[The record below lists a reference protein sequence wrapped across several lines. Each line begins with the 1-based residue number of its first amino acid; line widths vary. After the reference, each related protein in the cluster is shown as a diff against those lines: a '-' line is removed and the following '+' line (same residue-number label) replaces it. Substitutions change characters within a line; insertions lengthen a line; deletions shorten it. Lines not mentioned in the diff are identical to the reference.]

1 MKKNNN
7 IKQLKEMVN
16 ANDMEVIECVKY
28 GVQAYNISANE
39 YEVITKFAKVNGRYY
54 FVDRDG
60 NKYLASR
67 YDRAELVARDILDNL
82 RYAEETAYKYVCA
95 LEEKKQISVE
105 SAYTPLF
112 FDFCDLFGF
121 NVDSV
126 EMHFHDNGE
135 VYTVY
140 RLITEQTAQDNAQSE
155 ETAVDEQQTENGE
168 SNEQNNEQSE
178 ESAAACE
185 PSMFA
190 GILAKVKSGARK
202 VCEKVALIMAL
213 AFVMVVTFAALFGM
227 LYFLPDLLDLFGIE
241 CGSWAAIALS
251 LLLFC
256 TVIMDTCVFV
266 ELNTMA
272 AIDYL
277 FPSLFGSAQKP
288 GFTKPFSF
296 WHRVFSSDML

>member
-1 MKKNNN
+1 MKKNNL
-7 IKQLKEMVN
+7 KQLKEMVN
-16 ANDMEVIECVKY
+16 DNVLEAIECIKY

-39 YEVITKFAKVNGRYY
+39 YEVITKFVKVNGRYY

-60 NKYLASR
+60 NRYLASR

-82 RYAEETAYKYVCA
+82 RFAEETAYEYVCT
-95 LEEKKQISVE
+95 LEEKKHVAVE
-105 SAYTPLF
+105 CAYDSRFL
-112 FDFCDLFGF
+112 DFCDLFGF
-121 NVDSV
+121 DAESV

-135 VYTVY
+135 FFIVY
-140 RLITEQTAQDNAQSE
+140 RLKSEQTAKDDAQSG
-155 ETAVDEQQTENGE
+155 N
-168 SNEQNNEQSE
+168 
-178 ESAAACE
+178 SAATCE
-185 PSMFA
+185 PFRLA

-227 LYFLPDLLDLFGIE
+227 IYFIPDLLDLFGIE
-241 CGSWAAIALS
+241 CGSWAAIAFS

-272 AIDYL
+272 AIDYF

-296 WHRVFSSDML
+296 WHRVFCSDML

>member
-1 MKKNNN
+1 MKENN

-16 ANDMEVIECVKY
+16 ANVLETVETVAF

-39 YEVITKFAKVNGRYY
+39 YEVITKFAKINGRYY
-54 FVDRDG
+54 FIDRDG
-60 NKYLASR
+60 NKYLSSR

-82 RYAEETAYKYVCA
+82 EYARQTAYEDVCT
-95 LEEKKQISVE
+95 LEEKKQVFVNG
-105 SAYTPLF
+105 AYLSLF
-112 FDFCDLFGF
+112 LDFCDLFGF
-121 NVDSV
+121 DVESV
-126 EMHFHDNGE
+126 ENHFHDNGE
-135 VYTVY
+135 MFTVY
-140 RLITEQTAQDNAQSE
+140 RLKDEQNAENNAQSE
-155 ETAVDEQQTENGE
+155 ETAADEQQTENEE
-168 SNEQNNEQSE
+168 SDEQQGSESE

-190 GILAKVKSGARK
+190 GILAKVKSSARK

-213 AFVMVVTFAALFGM
+213 SFVIVVTFAALFGM
-227 LYFLPDLLDLFGIE
+227 IYFIPDLLDLFGIE

-256 TVIMDTCVFV
+256 TVIMDACVFV

-272 AIDYL
+272 AIDYF

-296 WHRVFSSDML
+296 WRRVLCSDML

>member
-16 ANDMEVIECVKY
+16 NNVLETVETVAF

-39 YEVITKFAKVNGRYY
+39 YEVITKFAKINGRYY

-67 YDRAELVARDILDNL
+67 YDRADLVARDILDNL
-82 RYAEETAYKYVCA
+82 EYARQTAYEDVCT
-95 LEEKKQISVE
+95 LEEKKQVFVNG
-105 SAYTPLF
+105 AYLSLF
-112 FDFCDLFGF
+112 LDFCDLFGF
-121 NVDSV
+121 DVESV
-126 EMHFHDNGE
+126 ENHFHDNGE
-135 VYTVY
+135 MYTVY
-140 RLITEQTAQDNAQSE
+140 RLKSE
-155 ETAVDEQQTENGE
+155 ETAKDDAQSDNSAADEQQSSEN
-168 SNEQNNEQSE
+168 E
-178 ESAAACE
+178 ENAADCE

-213 AFVMVVTFAALFGM
+213 AFVMVVTFAAMFGM
-227 LYFLPDLLDLFGIE
+227 VYFLPDLLDLFGIE

-256 TVIMDTCVFV
+256 TVIMDACVFV

-296 WHRVFSSDML
+296 WRRVFCSDML

>member
-1 MKKNNN
+1 MKENN

-16 ANDMEVIECVKY
+16 NNVLETVETVAF

-39 YEVITKFAKVNGRYY
+39 YEVITKFAKINGRYY

-67 YDRAELVARDILDNL
+67 YDRADLVARDILDNL
-82 RYAEETAYKYVCA
+82 EYARQTAYEDVCT
-95 LEEKKQISVE
+95 LEEKKQVFVNG
-105 SAYTPLF
+105 AYLSLF
-112 FDFCDLFGF
+112 LDFCDLFGF
-121 NVDSV
+121 DVESV
-126 EMHFHDNGE
+126 ENHFHNNGE
-135 VYTVY
+135 MYTVY
-140 RLITEQTAQDNAQSE
+140 RLKSE
-155 ETAVDEQQTENGE
+155 ETAKDDAQSDNSAADEQQSSEN
-168 SNEQNNEQSE
+168 E
-178 ESAAACE
+178 ENAAACE
-185 PSMFA
+185 PSKFA
-190 GILAKVKSGARK
+190 GILAKVKSSARK

-227 LYFLPDLLDLFGIE
+227 IYFIPDLLDLFGIE

-272 AIDYL
+272 AINYF
-277 FPSLFGSAQKP
+277 FPSLFGSAQKL

-296 WHRVFSSDML
+296 WRRVFSSDML

>member
-1 MKKNNN
+1 MKKNNL
-7 IKQLKEMVN
+7 KQLKEMVN
-16 ANDMEVIECVKY
+16 ANDLEVIESVKY

-39 YEVITKFAKVNGRYY
+39 YEVITKFAKINGRYY
-54 FVDRDG
+54 FIDRDG

-82 RYAEETAYKYVCA
+82 RFAEETAYEYVCT
-95 LEEKKQISVE
+95 LEEKKQVAVD
-105 SAYTPLF
+105 SARLPMF

-121 NVDSV
+121 DVESV
-126 EMHFHDNGE
+126 EMHIHNNGE
-135 VYTVY
+135 VFTVY
-140 RLITEQTAQDNAQSE
+140 RLKSEQTAEDDAQSE
-155 ETAVDEQQTENGE
+155 ETAADEQQSSEN
-168 SNEQNNEQSE
+168 E
-178 ESAAACE
+178 ENAAACE

-190 GILAKVKSGARK
+190 GILAKVKSSARK

-213 AFVMVVTFAALFGM
+213 AFVMVVTFAAFFGM
-227 LYFLPDLLDLFGIE
+227 VYFLPDVLDLFGIE
-241 CGSWAAIALS
+241 CGSWAAVALS

-272 AIDYL
+272 AIDYF

-296 WHRVFSSDML
+296 WRRVFCSDML

>member
-1 MKKNNN
+1 MKENY

-16 ANDMEVIECVKY
+16 NNVLETVETVAF

-39 YEVITKFAKVNGRYY
+39 YEVITKFAKINGRYY
-54 FVDRDG
+54 FIDRDG

-82 RYAEETAYKYVCA
+82 EYARQTAYEDVCT
-95 LEEKKQISVE
+95 LEEKKQVFVND
-105 SAYTPLF
+105 AYLSLF
-112 FDFCDLFGF
+112 LDFCDLFGF
-121 NVDSV
+121 EVESV
-126 EMHFHDNGE
+126 ENHFHNNGE
-135 VYTVY
+135 MYTVY
-140 RLITEQTAQDNAQSE
+140 RLKSEETAKDDAQSE
-155 ETAVDEQQTENGE
+155 ETAADEQQSEN
-168 SNEQNNEQSE
+168 E
-178 ESAAACE
+178 ETAAACE

-202 VCEKVALIMAL
+202 VCEKLALIMAL

-227 LYFLPDLLDLFGIE
+227 IYFIPDVLDLFGIE
-241 CGSWAAIALS
+241 CGSWAAVALS

-256 TVIMDTCVFV
+256 TVIMDACVFV
-266 ELNTMA
+266 EINTIA

>member
-1 MKKNNN
+1 MKKNNIN
-7 IKQLKEMVN
+7 QLKEMVN
-16 ANDMEVIECVKY
+16 ANVLETVETVAF

-39 YEVITKFAKVNGRYY
+39 YEVITKFAKINGRYY

-82 RYAEETAYKYVCA
+82 EYARQTAYEDVCT
-95 LEEKKQISVE
+95 LEEKKQVFVNG
-105 SAYTPLF
+105 AYLSLF
-112 FDFCDLFGF
+112 LDFCDLFGF
-121 NVDSV
+121 DVESV
-126 EMHFHDNGE
+126 ENHFHNNGE
-135 VYTVY
+135 MYTVY
-140 RLITEQTAQDNAQSE
+140 RLKSEETAKDDAQSE
-155 ETAVDEQQTENGE
+155 ETAADEQQSSEN
-168 SNEQNNEQSE
+168 E
-178 ESAAACE
+178 ENAAACE
-185 PSMFA
+185 PSKLA
-190 GILAKVKSGARK
+190 GILAKVKGSARK

-213 AFVMVVTFAALFGM
+213 AFVMVVTFAAFFGM
-227 LYFLPDLLDLFGIE
+227 VYFIPDVLDLFGIE

>member
-1 MKKNNN
+1 MKKNNIN
-7 IKQLKEMVN
+7 QLKEMVN
-16 ANDMEVIECVKY
+16 ANVLETVETVAF
-28 GVQAYNISANE
+28 GVQAYNISENE
-39 YEVITKFAKVNGRYY
+39 YEVITKFAKINGRYY

-82 RYAEETAYKYVCA
+82 EYARQTAYEDVCT
-95 LEEKKQISVE
+95 LEEKKQVFVNG
-105 SAYTPLF
+105 AYLSLF
-112 FDFCDLFGF
+112 LDFCDLFGF
-121 NVDSV
+121 DVESV
-126 EMHFHDNGE
+126 ENHFHNNGE
-135 VYTVY
+135 MYTVY
-140 RLITEQTAQDNAQSE
+140 RLKSEETAKDDAQSE
-155 ETAVDEQQTENGE
+155 ETAADEQQSSEN
-168 SNEQNNEQSE
+168 E

-185 PSMFA
+185 PSRFA
-190 GILAKVKSGARK
+190 GILAKVKSSARK

-213 AFVMVVTFAALFGM
+213 AFVMVVTFAAFFGM
-227 LYFLPDLLDLFGIE
+227 VYFLPDVLNLFGIE

-272 AIDYL
+272 AIDYI

-288 GFTKPFSF
+288 GFTKPFCF
-296 WHRVFSSDML
+296 WRRVLSSDML

>member
-1 MKKNNN
+1 MKENN

-16 ANDMEVIECVKY
+16 ANDLEAIECVAF

-39 YEVITKFAKVNGRYY
+39 YEVITKFAKINGRYY
-54 FVDRDG
+54 FIDRDG

-82 RYAEETAYKYVCA
+82 RYARQTAYEDVCT
-95 LEEKKQISVE
+95 LEEKKQVFVNG
-105 SAYTPLF
+105 AYLSLF
-112 FDFCDLFGF
+112 LDFCDLFGF
-121 NVDSV
+121 EVESV
-126 EMHFHDNGE
+126 ENHFHNNGE
-135 VYTVY
+135 MYTVY
-140 RLITEQTAQDNAQSE
+140 RLKSEETAKDDAQSE
-155 ETAVDEQQTENGE
+155 ETAADEQQSSEN
-168 SNEQNNEQSE
+168 E
-178 ESAAACE
+178 ENAAACE
-185 PSMFA
+185 PSKFA
-190 GILAKVKSGARK
+190 GILAKVKSSARK

-213 AFVMVVTFAALFGM
+213 AFVMVVTFAAFFGM
-227 LYFLPDLLDLFGIE
+227 VYFLPDVLDLFGIE

-256 TVIMDTCVFV
+256 TVIMDACVFV

>member
-1 MKKNNN
+1 MKKNNIN
-7 IKQLKEMVN
+7 QLKEMVN
-16 ANDMEVIECVKY
+16 ANVLETVETVAF
-28 GVQAYNISANE
+28 GVQAYNISENE
-39 YEVITKFAKVNGRYY
+39 YEVITKFAKINGRYY

-82 RYAEETAYKYVCA
+82 RYARQTAYEDVCT
-95 LEEKKQISVE
+95 LEEKKQVFVNG
-105 SAYTPLF
+105 AYLSLF
-112 FDFCDLFGF
+112 LDFCDLFGF
-121 NVDSV
+121 DVESV
-126 EMHFHDNGE
+126 ENHFHNNGE
-135 VYTVY
+135 MYTVY
-140 RLITEQTAQDNAQSE
+140 RLKSEETAEDDAQSE
-155 ETAVDEQQTENGE
+155 ETEADEQQSSEN
-168 SNEQNNEQSE
+168 E

-227 LYFLPDLLDLFGIE
+227 VYFIPDLLDLFGIE

-256 TVIMDTCVFV
+256 TVIMDACVFV

-272 AIDYL
+272 AIDYI

-288 GFTKPFSF
+288 GFTKPFCF

>member
-1 MKKNNN
+1 MKKNNL
-7 IKQLKEMVN
+7 KQLKEMVN
-16 ANDMEVIECVKY
+16 VNVLETIECVKY

-39 YEVITKFAKVNGRYY
+39 YEVITKFVKVNGRYY

-60 NKYLASR
+60 NRYLASR

-82 RYAEETAYKYVCA
+82 RFAEEAAYEYVCI
-95 LEEKKQISVE
+95 LEEKKQVAVD
-105 SAYTPLF
+105 SARLPMF

-121 NVDSV
+121 DVESV
-126 EMHFHDNGE
+126 EMHFYNNGE
-135 VYTVY
+135 VFTVF
-140 RLITEQTAQDNAQSE
+140 RLKSEQTAKDDAQSE
-155 ETAVDEQQTENGE
+155 ETAADEQQTENE
-168 SNEQNNEQSE
+168 EQQSE
-178 ESAAACE
+178 SEEPAVAFE

-190 GILAKVKSGARK
+190 GILAKVKNGARK
-202 VCEKVALIMAL
+202 VREKVFLIMAL

-227 LYFLPDLLDLFGIE
+227 VYFIPDVLDLFGIE
-241 CGSWAAIALS
+241 CGSWAAIAFS
-251 LLLFC
+251 LLFFC

-272 AIDYL
+272 AIDYF

>member
-1 MKKNNN
+1 MKKNN

-16 ANDMEVIECVKY
+16 ANVLETVETVAF

-39 YEVITKFAKVNGRYY
+39 YEVITKFAKINGRYY
-54 FVDRDG
+54 FIDRDG

-82 RYAEETAYKYVCA
+82 EYARQTAYEDVCT
-95 LEEKKQISVE
+95 LEEKKQVFVNG
-105 SAYTPLF
+105 AYLSLF
-112 FDFCDLFGF
+112 LDFCDLFGF
-121 NVDSV
+121 EVESV
-126 EMHFHDNGE
+126 ENHFHNNGE
-135 VYTVY
+135 MYTVY
-140 RLITEQTAQDNAQSE
+140 RLKSEETAKDDAQSE
-155 ETAVDEQQTENGE
+155 ETAADEQQSEN
-168 SNEQNNEQSE
+168 E
-178 ESAAACE
+178 ETAAACE

-202 VCEKVALIMAL
+202 VCEKLALIMAL

-227 LYFLPDLLDLFGIE
+227 IYFIPDLLDLFGIE
-241 CGSWAAIALS
+241 CGSWAAVALS

-256 TVIMDTCVFV
+256 TVIMDACVFV
-266 ELNTMA
+266 EINTIA

>member
-1 MKKNNN
+1 MKENN

-16 ANDMEVIECVKY
+16 ANDLEVIESVKY
-28 GVQAYNISANE
+28 GVQAYGISANE
-39 YEVITKFAKVNGRYY
+39 YEVITKFAKINGRYY

-67 YDRAELVARDILDNL
+67 YDRADLVARDILDNL
-82 RYAEETAYKYVCA
+82 EYARQTAYEDVCT
-95 LEEKKQISVE
+95 LEEKKQVFVNG
-105 SAYTPLF
+105 AYLSLF
-112 FDFCDLFGF
+112 LDFCDLFGF
-121 NVDSV
+121 EVESV
-126 EMHFHDNGE
+126 ENHFHNNGE
-135 VYTVY
+135 MYTVY
-140 RLITEQTAQDNAQSE
+140 RLKSEQTAEDDAQSE
-155 ETAVDEQQTENGE
+155 ETAADEQQSSEN
-168 SNEQNNEQSE
+168 E
-178 ESAAACE
+178 ENAAACE
-185 PSMFA
+185 PSKFA
-190 GILAKVKSGARK
+190 GILAKVKSSARK

-213 AFVMVVTFAALFGM
+213 AFVMVVTFAAFFGM
-227 LYFLPDLLDLFGIE
+227 VYFLPDVLDLFGIE

-256 TVIMDTCVFV
+256 TVIMDACVFV
-266 ELNTMA
+266 ELNPMA